1 MAIEL
6 IRSRIK
12 QPEVNRDLIA
22 MLRQVLAMAE
32 AGEVQAAAIA
42 YVHDEMPV
50 ICYEADG
57 YEAEISCAAR
67 QVDEEMRNVI
77 FFDADTA

>member
-6 IRSRIK
+6 IRSRPK
-12 QPEVNRDLIA
+12 QPEINQDLIA

-32 AGEVQAAAIA
+32 AGEVQAAAVA
-42 YVHDEMPV
+42 YVHDDMPV
-50 ICYEADG
+50 ICYEAEG
-57 YEAEISCAAR
+57 FEVEISCAAR
-67 QVDEEMRNVI
+67 QLDEEMRNVI

>member
-6 IRSRIK
+6 IRSRSKESTIN
-12 QPEVNRDLIA
+12 PDLIA

-32 AGEVQAAAIA
+32 AGEIQAAAVA
-42 YVHDEMPV
+42 YVHDGQPV

-67 QVDEEMRNVI
+67 QVDEDMRSVI
-77 FFDADTA
+77 FYDADTG